1 MKTLLFPLL
10 LLLPF
15 QEGEEKRKTF
25 LEGSSAQEASTLV
38 LTGEKE
44 NIDAVA
50 AFFTNREKPYRQRL
64 LALKALRLL
73 KKKAPQEY
81 KRVYPVVQTHLSL
94 EASRGHALSSLKKE
108 EEEMLLEALQ
118 WHADMKYEHAMYV
131 LEHYVDTEINRM
143 RRNKL
148 PARVRE
154 SAAKLLSQYPKN
166 VSAADTLWDT
176 LVESREKESLRKA
189 CYDALKTH
197 MKNRDQAVLEWKVE
211 AKDRWLQK
219 VQQKLREK

>member
-1 MKTLLFPLL
+1 MKIALLPLL

-15 QEGEEKRKTF
+15 QEGEEKRKAF
-25 LEGSSAQEASTLV
+25 LEGSSAEDASPLV

-44 NIDAVA
+44 NINVVA
-50 AFFTNREKPYRQRL
+50 AFFTNREKPYPQRL

-73 KKKAPQEY
+73 KKKAPLEY
-81 KRVYPVVQTHLSL
+81 KRVYPIIQTHLSL

-148 PARVRE
+148 SNRVRE
-154 SAAKLLSQYPKN
+154 SAAKLLGRYPKN

-176 LVESREKESLRKA
+176 LVESREKEPLRKA
-189 CYDALKTH
+189 CFDALKPI
-197 MKNRDQAVLEWKVE
+197 
-211 AKDRWLQK
+211 
-219 VQQKLREK
+219 